1 MNKCLLVPDR
11 ALVTDKIMGSTK
23 LYLGELLSDFRGVE
37 RHILYQH
44 GSEELEAWKT
54 WYSMQAAQMEKKIVS
69 S

>member
-1 MNKCLLVPDR
+1 MNKCLLVPGR
-11 ALVTDKIMGSTK
+11 ALVTDKTMGSTK
-23 LYLGELLSDFRGVE
+23 LYLGELLSAFRGAG

-54 WYSMQAAQMEKKIVS
+54 RYSMQAAQMEKKIIS